1 MSVSL
6 LVHNVY
12 FTLKNGAAENRKKL
26 LQAIGKYLTGHPG
39 TVFFASGLVE
49 DSLQRPVNDRNFD
62 VGLHIIFASKADH
75 DVYQVHPR
83 HLQFIEENK
92 ADWKQVR
99 VFDSAA
105 EQA

>member
-1 MSVSL
+1 MSACV
-6 LVHNVY
+6 LVHNVF
-12 FTLKNGAAENRKKL
+12 FTLKDNSGAARGAL
-26 LQAIGKYLTGHPG
+26 LEATRRHLTGHPG
-39 TVFFASGLVE
+39 TVFFASGVVE

-75 DVYQVHPR
+75 DAYQIHPR

-92 ADWKQVR
+92 ANWKQVR
-99 VFDSAA
+99 VFDSTA